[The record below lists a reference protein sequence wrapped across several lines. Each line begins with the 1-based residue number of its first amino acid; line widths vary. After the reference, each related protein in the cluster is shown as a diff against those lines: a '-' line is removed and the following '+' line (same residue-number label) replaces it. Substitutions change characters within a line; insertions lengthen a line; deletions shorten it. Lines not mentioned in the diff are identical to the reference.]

1 MRIFEQNKQREEMI
15 NELVAAYLQGN
26 KRLVIPGL
34 GAFIRKDG
42 SGEVVFVEF
51 LKKDDGILAG
61 LLEGQYG
68 LSRAEAGEAIA
79 QYAENVRQHIARG
92 GRFVV
97 GGVGALHAGSNS
109 LLELD
114 YDPSADDR
122 IPESPYPVSERG
134 RNTSERNAP
143 EAVQDTEVSRPS
155 AVVPG
160 GAAAESSRPQEAVK
174 SVPKANDRT
183 GNSKAGNVGDGTTRN
198 RPAATAAPVGLSA
211 RKDTERRSSARP
223 AVAGK
228 RKKRADVIMIVA
240 ILAALMALGVM
251 VYSMF
256 AQTNPEVNLLEVVMP
271 VQDTVPAG
279 K

>member
-79 QYAENVRQHIARG
+79 QYAEDVRQHIARG

-122 IPESPYPVSERG
+122 MPESPYPVSERG
-134 RNTSERNAP
+134 RNTSERSAP
-143 EAVQDTEVSRPS
+143 EAVKDTESRPS

-198 RPAATAAPVGLSA
+198 RPVATAEPVGLSA
-211 RKDTERRSSARP
+211 RKDTERRSSARS
-223 AVAGK
+223 AVVGK